1 MATYNEESLEQLN
14 KKSLVSIILS
24 LQDKL
29 DTVNDKLVEEF
40 KQLKDKIDADLAVT
54 KQVNDLLVT
63 RVTNLEHQ
71 CWANA
76 QYSRRECLEIVGIP
90 SSVSHEDLENKVID
104 IFSKVGCNVANENI
118 EACHRINQKS
128 DRTIVK
134 LSRRKDCLQMLSVK
148 KDLQNLDMDE
158 LDLPAGTKIFIN
170 QSLCPYY
177 KVLWSK
183 SKRLRDLEKIHSFYI
198 SNNGIKIRI
207 RESSKPIII
216 THVADLEKHF
226 PGIDLSLPH

>member
-1 MATYNEESLEQLN
+1 MASYNEESLEQLN
-14 KKSLVSIILS
+14 KKSQISIILS
-24 LQDKL
+24 LQNKL
-29 DTVNDKLVEEF
+29 ETVNDKRVEEF
-40 KQLKDKIDADLAVT
+40 KQIKDKIEADLSVT

-63 RVTNLEHQ
+63 RVTNLERQ

-76 QYSRRECLEIVGIP
+76 QYSRRECLEIAGIP
-90 SSVSHEDLENKVID
+90 SNVSHQNLENKVIEV
-104 IFSKVGCNVANENI
+104 FSKVGCNITNENI
-118 EACHRINQKS
+118 EACHLINQNS

-134 LSRRKDCLQMLSVK
+134 LSRRKNCLQMLSVK
-148 KDLQNLDMDE
+148 KDLQKLDMEE

-170 QSLCPYY
+170 QSLCSYY

-183 SKRLRDLEKIHSFYI
+183 SERLRDLNEIHSFYI

-207 RESSKPIII
+207 HKNSKPIII

>member
-63 RVTNLEHQ
+63 RVTNLERQ

-90 SSVSHEDLENKVID
+90 PSVSHEDLENKVID

>member
-1 MATYNEESLEQLN
+1 MASYNEESLEQLN
-14 KKSLVSIILS
+14 KKSLISIILS
-24 LQDKL
+24 LQNKL
-29 DTVNDKLVEEF
+29 ETVNDKQVEEF
-40 KQLKDKIDADLAVT
+40 KQIKDKIEADLSVT

-63 RVTNLEHQ
+63 RVTNLERQ

-76 QYSRRECLEIVGIP
+76 QYSRRECLEIAGIP
-90 SSVSHEDLENKVID
+90 SNVSHQNLENKVIEV
-104 IFSKVGCNVANENI
+104 FSKVGCNITNENI
-118 EACHRINQKS
+118 EACHLINQNS

-134 LSRRKDCLQMLSVK
+134 LSRRKNCLQMLSVK
-148 KDLQNLDMDE
+148 KDLQKLDMEE
-158 LDLPAGTKIFIN
+158 LDLPAGTKFFIN
-170 QSLCPYY
+170 QSLCLYY

-183 SKRLRDLEKIHSFYI
+183 SKRLRDLNEIHSFYI

-207 RESSKPIII
+207 HKNSKPIII

>member
-1 MATYNEESLEQLN
+1 MASYNEESLEQLN

-24 LQDKL
+24 VQNKL
-29 DTVNDKLVEEF
+29 ETVNDKLVEEF
-40 KQLKDKIDADLAVT
+40 KQIKDKIEAELSVT

-63 RVTNLEHQ
+63 RVTNLERQ

-76 QYSRRECLEIVGIP
+76 
-90 SSVSHEDLENKVID
+90 SHQNLENKVIEV
-104 IFSKVGCNVANENI
+104 FSKVGCNITNENI
-118 EACHRINQKS
+118 EACHRINQNS

-148 KDLQNLDMDE
+148 KDLQKLNMEE
-158 LDLPAGTKIFIN
+158 LDLPAGTKIFVY

-183 SKRLRDLEKIHSFYI
+183 SKRLSDLNEIHSFYI

-207 RESSKPIII
+207 HENSKPIII
-216 THVADLEKHF
+216 THAADLEKHF

>member
-1 MATYNEESLEQLN
+1 MASYNEESLELLN

-24 LQDKL
+24 LQNKL
-29 DTVNDKLVEEF
+29 ETVKDKLVEEF
-40 KQLKDKIDADLAVT
+40 KQIKDKIEADLSVT

-63 RVTNLEHQ
+63 RVTNLERQ
-71 CWANA
+71 CRANA

-90 SSVSHEDLENKVID
+90 SNVSHQNLENKVIEV
-104 IFSKVGCNVANENI
+104 FSKVGCIITNENI
-118 EACHRINQKS
+118 EARHRINQNS

-148 KDLQNLDMDE
+148 KDLQKLDMEE
-158 LDLPAGTKIFIN
+158 LHLPAGTKIFVN

-183 SKRLRDLEKIHSFYI
+183 SKRLRDLNEIHSFYI

-207 RESSKPIII
+207 HENSKPIII
-216 THVADLEKHF
+216 TNVADLEKHF

>member
-1 MATYNEESLEQLN
+1 MASYNEESLEQLN

-24 LQDKL
+24 LQNKL
-29 DTVNDKLVEEF
+29 ETVNDKLVEEF
-40 KQLKDKIDADLAVT
+40 KQIKDKIEADLSVT

-63 RVTNLEHQ
+63 RVTNLERQ

-90 SSVSHEDLENKVID
+90 SNVSHQNLENKVIEV
-104 IFSKVGCNVANENI
+104 FSKVGCNITNENI
-118 EACHRINQKS
+118 EACHRINQNS

-148 KDLQNLDMDE
+148 KDLQKLDMGE
-158 LDLPAGTKIFIN
+158 LDLPAGTKIFVN

-183 SKRLRDLEKIHSFYI
+183 SKRLRDLNEIHSFYI

-207 RESSKPIII
+207 HENSKPIII